1 MKRVFAFIGFTAAI
15 TLILLNI
22 IPFSAIKYI
31 LILAV
36 ALLIVSLLVKFIR
49 CAKVIPIVLISV
61 IFACLIF
68 MINYSLSYYPI
79 SALGGQS
86 ADISFKIIDL
96 PTMKDDGT
104 YSYIVNVTSVDIP
117 NAPQNFR
124 LRLNTDNPIEAEGY
138 RTVNAFVVLSKF
150 ADTAFDSYGCFS
162 DGIYLS
168 SKLISYEVTEDVDHC
183 LGYYLL
189 EFRTYVNEVLADNLD
204 SVAFPL
210 AISVFTGDKSYLS
223 SEVISD
229 FKICGIS
236 HIIAVSGLHISIL
249 CLGIYHLLKF
259 LKVPK
264 LCNSMITLFVLFI
277 YSGLANFSESVI
289 RSAIMV
295 TVLIL
300 SEFINKKADTLN
312 SLGIAV
318 FIICLNPYAVA
329 DISALLTVTAVIG
342 IVVVKRAIDKAYL
355 PKKKIIRYFYDAITV
370 GLSVLMTT
378 FPVMWLYFGS
388 VSIIGVFIN
397 IIVIPLLQFSLVS
410 IIIICI
416 FSGVP
421 FLAFIPNIIAGFS
434 LKSILYISHFCAE
447 HFSFLFFDVSSLVF
461 GMAAAGIILF
471 LSISVLMSGTIK
483 TKIALPFV
491 LAVMFLSSVLCI
503 YEKDNTVCLYID
515 SDGAVFA
522 YDKDTLVAVGVD
534 DKNDNYTYQSLTEN
548 RNYKFIDCV
557 DCAYF
562 DSDNQFGQFCENI
575 SVSESY
581 DNIILTVCDK
591 VFEISDDYVTIN
603 NNSYV
608 RDINGR
614 YSIDSDVVL
623 KFNSKEG

>member
-22 IPFSAIKYI
+22 IPFSAIKYL

-36 ALLIVSLLVKFIR
+36 ALLVVSLLVKSLR
-49 CAKVIPIVLISV
+49 YGKVVPIVLMSM

-68 MINYSLSYYPI
+68 MMNYSLSYCPI

-96 PTMKDDGT
+96 PTMKADGT
-104 YSYIVNVTSVDIP
+104 YSYIVNVTSIDIP
-117 NAPQNFR
+117 GAPQNFK
-124 LRLNTDNPIEAEGY
+124 LKLNTDNLIEAEGY
-138 RTVNAFVVLSKF
+138 RTVRAFVLLNKF
-150 ADTAFDSYGCFS
+150 ADTAFDSYGLFS

-168 SKLISYEVTEDVDHC
+168 AKLISYEVTEDINHG

-189 EFRTYVNEVLADNLD
+189 ELRTYVNTILADSLGSD
-204 SVAFPL
+204 VFPL
-210 AISVFTGDKSYLS
+210 AVSVFTGNKSYLGN
-223 SEVISD
+223 EVISD

-249 CLGIYHLLKF
+249 CLGVYYLLKF

-264 LCNSMITLFVLFI
+264 LYNSFITLLLLFL
-277 YSGLANFSESVI
+277 YAGLANFSKSVI

-300 SEFINKKADTLN
+300 SELINKKSDTLN

-318 FIICLNPYAVA
+318 FIICLNPYAVT

-355 PKKKIIRYFYDAITV
+355 PKNKIIRYFYDTITV
-370 GLSVLMTT
+370 SLSVLMTT

-388 VSIIGVFIN
+388 VSIMGIFLN
-397 IIVIPLLQFSLVS
+397 MIVIPFLQFALVS
-410 IIIICI
+410 IIILCM
-416 FSGVP
+416 FSGIP
-421 FLAFIPNIIAGFS
+421 FLAFIPKVISTAS
-434 LKSILYISHFCAE
+434 LKSILFISHFCAE
-447 HFSFLFFDVSSLVF
+447 HFSFLFFDVSSVIF
-461 GMAAAGIILF
+461 GIAAAGIILF
-471 LSISVLMSGTIK
+471 LAISVLISGTVK

-491 LAVMFLSSVLCI
+491 LAVMLVSSVLGI

-515 SDGAVFA
+515 SNGAVFA

-534 DKNDNYTYQSLTEN
+534 DKNDEYIYKSLTEN
-548 RNYKFIDCV
+548 KAYNRIDCV
-557 DCAYF
+557 DCDYF
-562 DSDNQFGQFCENI
+562 DSDNQFGQLCDNI
-575 SVSESY
+575 SVSKSDEH
-581 DNIILTVCDK
+581 IILTVCDK

-608 RDINGR
+608 RDINGK